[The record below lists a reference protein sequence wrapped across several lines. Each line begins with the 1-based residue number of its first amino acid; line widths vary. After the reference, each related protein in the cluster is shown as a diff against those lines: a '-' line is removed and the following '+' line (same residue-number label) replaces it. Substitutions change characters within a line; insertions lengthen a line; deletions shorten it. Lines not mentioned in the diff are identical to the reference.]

1 MAFPAAGLSLPSN
14 AQDRLAGVNRT
25 TGDAAYYGESV
36 DTLLTALEEATRAT
50 PEGGPAEFVPPSGG
64 EMDQV
69 EARFHHL
76 IWGRRGS
83 GKTSLLRY
91 IESKRRTE
99 RKVAV
104 WIDEE
109 LFMALSFPDVLVSS
123 VLEVV
128 RGVRLAAER
137 GGDTSHQ
144 SLWKRLGAKFR
155 RRSDVDRV
163 LAALDRAAANLETL
177 RQLPNDRE
185 IQWTKSAGT
194 KSAVDAIGT
203 VSAGPLKVQGGLR
216 ESHEQS
222 FSATETVISSKEEYL
237 ERSLDETRHLL
248 KNGLEHIDGGFVFL
262 DEFYRVDRADQP
274 RVLGYMHRLVKD
286 TGMWLKIASVRYW
299 TTPYKGGT
307 PPQGMQPTQDAN
319 EVSLDRG
326 LQLFDSTK
334 EFLEQILGNISTG
347 AGVNITDLYTPGALT
362 RLVVAAGG
370 VPRDYLR
377 LAREAIKHAR
387 NRGSSE
393 KPGSDK
399 VMAEDVNS
407 AAGQTA
413 EPKVADLRADAPN
426 EAAELELLLEDLG
439 EFCRYNKVAYFLV
452 DQRDPKLTKQIDQLQ
467 DLRFVHLLLDGETVP
482 NAGTRRHRV
491 LLLDVAYLSFK
502 RARQVDF
509 EGWND
514 RSKRRAL
521 RLIYTKG
528 AGAALAE
535 EQRAETEKK
544 AKPNRPAQPM
554 PETMSIFGD
563 DDGDGEPVGS

>member
-1 MAFPAAGLSLPSN
+1 MP
-14 AQDRLAGVNRT
+14 
-25 TGDAAYYGESV
+25 TGPDDAAYYGPQV
-36 DTLLTALEEATRAT
+36 DALLTALEEATRAT

-64 EMDQV
+64 ELEQV

-83 GKTSLLRY
+83 GKTSLLRHLEARRRA
-91 IESKRRTE
+91 ES
-99 RKVAV
+99 KVAV

-109 LFMALSFPDVLVSS
+109 LFMALSYPDVLVSS

-128 RGVRLAAER
+128 RGVRTAAAARAIATRSRWER
-137 GGDTSHQ
+137 LRQILS
-144 SLWKRLGAKFR
+144 K
-155 RRSDVDRV
+155 SDSSEL

-185 IQWTKSAGT
+185 IQWTRSAGT
-194 KSAVDAIGT
+194 GNTVDAIGS
-203 VSAGPLKVQGGLR
+203 VKAGPAAGQVEAKLS
-216 ESHEQS
+216 EEQS
-222 FSATETVISSKEEYL
+222 MSATETIVSSKEEYL
-237 ERSLDETRHLL
+237 ERSLDETRRLL
-248 KNGLEHIDGGFVFL
+248 KAALQHVDGGFVFL
-262 DEFYRVDRADQP
+262 DEFYRVERTDQP
-274 RVLGYMHRLVKD
+274 RVLGYMHRLLKD
-286 TGMWLKIASVRYW
+286 TGLWLKIASVRYW
-299 TTPYKGGT
+299 TTPYKGGA

-334 EFLEQILGNISTG
+334 EFLEEIFSTI
-347 AGVNITDLYTPGALT
+347 ATRVDIDIQSLMTDGALT

-387 NRGSSE
+387 NR
-393 KPGSDK
+393 KPSDKQGSDK

-413 EPKVADLRADAPN
+413 EPKVADLRADAPDA
-426 EAAELELLLEDLG
+426 AAELERLLEDLG
-439 EFCRYNKVAYFLV
+439 EFCRHNRVAYFMV
-452 DQRDPKLTKQIDQLQ
+452 DQRDPELAKQIDQLQ
-467 DLRFVHLLLDGETVP
+467 DLRFVHLLFDGETVP
-482 NAGTRRHRV
+482 NAGSRRHRV

-514 RSKRRAL
+514 RSKRRAP
-521 RLIYTKG
+521 RLVYTRG
-528 AGAALAE
+528 AGASVAE
-535 EQRAETEKK
+535 EKVEAKKRKTEEAQRA
-544 AKPNRPAQPM
+544 M
-554 PETMSIFGD
+554 PETISIFEQDQKG
-563 DDGDGEPVGS
+563 

>member
-1 MAFPAAGLSLPSN
+1 MQADSEN
-14 AQDRLAGVNRT
+14 
-25 TGDAAYYGESV
+25 AAYYGEKI
-36 DTLLTALEEATRAT
+36 DALLTTLEEATRAT
-50 PEGGPAEFVPPSGG
+50 PEGGPAQFVPPSGG
-64 EMDQV
+64 ELDQV

-83 GKTSLLRY
+83 GKTSLLRFL
-91 IESKRRTE
+91 EAKRRDE
-99 RKVAV
+99 GKVAV

-109 LFMALSFPDVLVSS
+109 LFMALSYPDVLVSS

-128 RGVRLAAER
+128 RGVRAAAAEFNASSKR
-137 GGDTSHQ
+137 PWWRQLFSRRPGGAQAEVFS
-144 SLWKRLGAKFR
+144 
-155 RRSDVDRV
+155 
-163 LAALDRAAANLETL
+163 ALDRAAANLETL

-185 IQWTKSAGT
+185 IQWTRTVGT
-194 KSAVDAIGT
+194 GNVLDALGSIK
-203 VSAGPLKVQGGLR
+203 AGPLKGQAQTR
-216 ESHEQS
+216 QTEEQS
-222 FSATETVISSKEEYL
+222 VSAIETVISSKEEYL
-237 ERSLDETRHLL
+237 ERSLDETRRLL
-248 KNGLEHIDGGFVFL
+248 KRGLQYVDGGFVFL

-274 RVLGYMHRLVKD
+274 RVLGYMHRLLKD
-286 TGMWLKIASVRYW
+286 TGLWLKVASVRYW
-299 TTPYKGGT
+299 TTPYSGGT

-326 LQLFDSTK
+326 LQLFDSTQQ
-334 EFLEQILGNISTG
+334 FLEEILGNIS
-347 AGVNITDLYTPGALT
+347 ASVGVTVEELMTPGALT

-387 NRGSSE
+387 NRGPSD

-413 EPKVADLRADAPN
+413 EPKVADLRADAPG
-426 EAAELELLLEDLG
+426 EAAELERLLEDLG
-439 EFCRYNKVAYFLV
+439 EFCRHNKVAYFLV
-452 DQRDPKLTKQIDQLQ
+452 DQRDPDLAKQIDQLQ

-482 NAGTRRHRV
+482 NAGSRRHRV

-509 EGWND
+509 EGWSD

-521 RLIYTKG
+521 RLIYTQG
-528 AGAALAE
+528 AGASLADEHGALAE
-535 EQRAETEKK
+535 KK
-544 AKPNRPAQPM
+544 VEPDPSSPPQPL
-554 PETMSIFGD
+554 SLFGD
-563 DDGDGEPVGS
+563 ETRPS